1 MPVTLNELERLL
13 DYVNYG
19 LYGRKDFWS
28 NNNGKFTPHFERC
41 QDELQMLILW
51 HTAPYLKKEH
61 HPFDIP
67 GVLKEC
73 VDVIE
78 NADKSLNAIEKL
90 KDLKESVRRKF
101 QTYEGDLDRRLSNI
115 QDAIYDCESESDS
128 DDDDDVRAYREI
140 RKEDCEQK
148 YEDEADE
155 ECSKYLEKC
164 YKLTL
169 EFFSDLHKLYLK
181 AKETAEKPKAKET
194 AEKPKATT
202 TDAFT
207 AAVISEYQ
215 KSMKT
220 TEKKKAQPKSE
231 KKKAQPKSEKKKAQP
246 KSEKEKAKEKAKA
259 EKAKEKAAA
268 EKAKEKAA
276 AEKAKEKA
284 KAEKEKAKAK
294 AAAEKAKT
302 KAVAEKEKAKAK
314 AAAEKAKAKAV
325 AEKEQEKAKK
335 KAAADKAKAKEKKAK
350 DKCADA
356 RGKALEALATATAM
370 KASKIS
376 KKFLT
381 CEAKIKK

>member
-231 KKKAQPKSEKKKAQP
+231 KKKAQPKSEK
-246 KSEKEKAKEKAKA
+246 EKAKEKAK
-259 EKAKEKAAA
+259 A

-376 KKFLT
+376 KNFLT

>member
-1 MPVTLNELERLL
+1 KMPVTLNELERLL

-231 KKKAQPKSEKKKAQP
+231 KKKAQP
-246 KSEKEKAKEKAKA
+246 
-259 EKAKEKAAA
+259 
-268 EKAKEKAA
+268 
-276 AEKAKEKA
+276 
-284 KAEKEKAKAK
+284 
-294 AAAEKAKT
+294 
-302 KAVAEKEKAKAK
+302 
-314 AAAEKAKAKAV
+314 
-325 AEKEQEKAKK
+325 
-335 KAAADKAKAKEKKAK
+335 
-350 DKCADA
+350 
-356 RGKALEALATATAM
+356 
-370 KASKIS
+370 
-376 KKFLT
+376 
-381 CEAKIKK
+381 

>member
-268 EKAKEKAA
+268 EKAKEKA
-276 AEKAKEKA
+276 